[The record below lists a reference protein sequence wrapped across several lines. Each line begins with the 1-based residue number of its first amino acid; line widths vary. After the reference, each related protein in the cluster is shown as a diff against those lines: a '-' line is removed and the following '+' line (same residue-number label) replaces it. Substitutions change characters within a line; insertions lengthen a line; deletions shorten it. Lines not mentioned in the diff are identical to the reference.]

1 MTVIRVET
9 DRPYDVH
16 VGRGLG
22 RAVAESVPTTA
33 SKVAI
38 FYAPAVKKFAD
49 FIAAQISLP
58 VTSLQLADAENA
70 KTVTQL
76 QECWDVLG
84 AAKFTRNDIIIS
96 VGGGATTDVA
106 GFAAASWL
114 RGIGVIH
121 VPTTVLAMVDAAVG
135 GKTGINTA
143 AGKNLVGA
151 FHHPVAVFCDLEVLK
166 VLPVTDVRA
175 GFGEIIKCGFIS
187 DPQILSAVEQHGAD
201 LLDTEHPV
209 FEEMVVR
216 AISVKA
222 EVVADDFTE
231 SKPGGLGR
239 EILNYGHTYGHAIE
253 RWENYAMRHGEA
265 ISIGMMYVAHLAAL
279 TGSLSDA
286 DVQRHREIIE
296 SLGLPT
302 SYNRFSFDELLDA
315 MSIDKKARGSLLR
328 FVVLKGMQTPAI
340 LSGPSIE
347 QLQEA
352 HHAVG
357 GV

>member
-1 MTVIRVET
+1 
-9 DRPYDVH
+9 
-16 VGRGLG
+16 
-22 RAVAESVPTTA
+22 
-33 SKVAI
+33 VAI
-38 FYAPAVKKFAD
+38 FYAPAVRKFAD
-49 FIAAQISLP
+49 FIASNISLP
-58 VTSLQLADAENA
+58 VTSLELADSEKA
-70 KTVTQL
+70 KSAIQL
-76 QECWDVLG
+76 EKCWEVLG
-84 AAKFTRNDIIIS
+84 EAKFTRNDIIIS
-96 VGGGATTDVA
+96 VGGGATTDVV

-135 GKTGINTA
+135 GKTGINTS

-151 FHHPVAVFCDLEVLK
+151 FHHPLGVFCDLDVLK
-166 VLPVTDVRA
+166 NLPEADIRA
-175 GFGEIIKCGFIS
+175 GFGEIIKCGFIA
-187 DPQILSAVEQHGAD
+187 DPQILSAVEQHGVE

-253 RWENYAMRHGEA
+253 RCADYSVRHGEA
-265 ISIGMMYVAHLAAL
+265 ISIGMMFVAHLAAIA
-279 TGSLSDA
+279 GSLSA
-286 DVQRHREIIE
+286 SDVQRHRDLIE

-302 SYNRFSFDELLDA
+302 TDSTFSFEQLLDA

-328 FVVLKGMQTPAI
+328 FVVLSSMQTPAI
-340 LSGPSIE
+340 LSGPTQE
-347 QLQEA
+347 QLEA
-352 HHAVG
+352 AHRAVVG
-357 GV
+357 A